1 MTFIKS
7 SANKTP
13 IVDTVF
19 AIVKLAKEDIEKN
32 GPENVVDAT
41 IGSLYDETGKIVA
54 YDSVYN
60 HYDAIPHST
69 KAKYAE
75 SFRGNTSYRNEVYK
89 WVTQGKDINLPH
101 EVIATPGGTGAV
113 SIAITSFLEKGQ
125 TVLLPEIAWGSYKLM
140 ASENGI
146 LTTTYTNFDGDKFN
160 INSVKEKIAE
170 LQSKQDK
177 IVMVL
182 NDPCHNPTGYSLTI
196 GEWKELIEVLNEA
209 SKKTPVVLIDDIAYI
224 DYSNHLANSRDYM
237 ECFNDIS
244 ENVMVTV
251 AFSCSKTL
259 TSYGMRCGAL
269 LLFAQKEED
278 VKEAIIVMEKFA
290 RATWSNINNSA
301 MDNFSWVVSD
311 NHDEFM
317 TEKQKY
323 IDIMKQ
329 RSDIFLQEAKECGL
343 EVYPYK
349 EGFFVTLKIGDQK
362 TAEKVHEAFMQNHI
376 YTVLVTKG
384 IRVAVCS
391 VSISKVKGLAK
402 KMKDIMNEVIA

>member
-1 MTFIKS
+1 MIDTLQLLHILENAPAS
-7 SANKTP
+7 SME
-13 IVDTVF
+13 D
-19 AIVKLAKEDIEKN
+19 LADI
-32 GPENVVDAT
+32 
-41 IGSLYDETGKIVA
+41 
-54 YDSVYN
+54 
-60 HYDAIPHST
+60 
-69 KAKYAE
+69 
-75 SFRGNTSYRNEVYK
+75 
-89 WVTQGKDINLPH
+89 
-101 EVIATPGGTGAV
+101 
-113 SIAITSFLEKGQ
+113 
-125 TVLLPEIAWGSYKLM
+125 
-140 ASENGI
+140 
-146 LTTTYTNFDGDKFN
+146 
-160 INSVKEKIAE
+160 
-170 LQSKQDK
+170 
-177 IVMVL
+177 
-182 NDPCHNPTGYSLTI
+182 
-196 GEWKELIEVLNEA
+196 LNE
-209 SKKTPVVLIDDIAYI
+209 
-224 DYSNHLANSRDYM
+224 
-237 ECFNDIS
+237 
-244 ENVMVTV
+244 
-251 AFSCSKTL
+251 
-259 TSYGMRCGAL
+259 
-269 LLFAQKEED
+269 KEED

-402 KMKDIMNEVIA
+402 KMKDIMNEVII